1 MTVGSSLDLPDY
13 TDLSLGDP
21 MDHTI
26 AALRRWLADPI
37 CMHEEALQHAIGLTV
52 LERQEAGGQP
62 RRSGSEQTWAV
73 IQHATQVV
81 VASNRAGTSDNAT
94 ECRRIVALVRKL
106 YCWDQWMPR
115 D

>member
-26 AALRRWLADPI
+26 AALRRWLAAPI
-37 CMHEEALQHAIGLTV
+37 SINEEALQHAIGLTV
-52 LERQEAGGQP
+52 MERQEAVQP
-62 RRSGSEQTWAV
+62 RRSGPEQTLAV
-73 IQHATQVV
+73 IQHAAQVV
-81 VASNRAGTSDNAT
+81 MASSRAGTSDNAT